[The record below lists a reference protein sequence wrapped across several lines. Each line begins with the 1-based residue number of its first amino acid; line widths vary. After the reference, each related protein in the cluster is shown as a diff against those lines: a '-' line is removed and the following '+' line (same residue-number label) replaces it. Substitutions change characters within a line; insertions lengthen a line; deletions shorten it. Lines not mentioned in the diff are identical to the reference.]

1 MSITFDES
9 TQIFRLDAGGSSY
22 CFHIVKDSYV
32 AHLYWGRRTYPT
44 GSMLRLAMP
53 MIRAFSP
60 NPDPDDPM
68 FSLDTLPQEY
78 PGYGNSD
85 FRHPAYQVQ
94 LENGSTV
101 TDLRYRT
108 HRILKGKPTLEGLPA
123 TYVESDDEADTLEI
137 EMVDEL
143 IQLKVILSYT
153 AFRDHSAI
161 ARSVQFINAGA
172 QKLTL
177 LRALS
182 MSVDFHDDD
191 YDLLHLSGSW
201 ARERHIETRPLG
213 PGTQS
218 IESRRGASSHQH
230 NPFIA
235 LVREGTG
242 ENSGET
248 YGFSL
253 VYSGNFLAQ
262 AEVDQFGTTRISM
275 GINPFDFSWVLEPG
289 ESFQTPEVVTV
300 YADDGLEEMSRTY
313 HRLYRT
319 RLCRGQFRDKER
331 PILVNN
337 WEATYFNFATDSLVK
352 IAEVAAE
359 LGIELFV
366 LDDGWFGQR
375 KDDTTSLG
383 DWVVNELKLP
393 GGLNQLASRVN
404 DLGLQFGLWVEPE
417 MVSPDS
423 DLYRAHPDWC
433 IHVPDRSRSLGRN
446 QLILDLSRDDVCDA
460 IVEMMKNVFSGAPI
474 SYIKWDMNRN
484 MTEIGSAA
492 LPPERQR
499 ETAHRYILGLY
510 RILEE
515 LTTAFPDILFES
527 CSGGGGRYD
536 PGMLYYMPQT
546 WTSDDTDAVARLEIQ
561 YGTSVVYP
569 PITMGAHVS
578 AVPNHQMGRSTP
590 LEMRGHVAM
599 SGNLG
604 YELDLTK
611 LTETEKHII
620 KRQVAT
626 YKEIRHLLQFGDFY
640 RLLSP
645 FAEDTTAR
653 EVAWMFVSADKS
665 EAFVAYFRVLVEP
678 HAPLGRLRLK
688 GLDPD
693 ADYRLLKVGQV
704 LGGAELMYTG
714 LDLPFM
720 LGDFQSDTWRLEMV
734 QKENKT
740 GDFHSAV
747 CQLEKVDK

>member
-1 MSITFDES
+1 MGITYDES
-9 TQIFRLDAGGSSY
+9 RRTFQLDAGDSTY
-22 CFHIVKDSYV
+22 CLHVVKECYV
-32 AHLYWGRRTYPT
+32 AHLYWGRRTRPT
-44 GSMLRLAMP
+44 GSMLRLAFP

-60 NPDPDDPM
+60 NPDPADPM

-101 TDLRYRT
+101 TDLRYHT
-108 HRILKGKPTLEGLPA
+108 HRIFKGKPKLEGLPA
-123 TYVESDDEADTLEI
+123 TYVESDDEAETLEI
-137 EMVDEL
+137 ELVDEL
-143 IQLKVILSYT
+143 TQLKVILSYT
-153 AFRDHSAI
+153 VFENFNAI
-161 ARSVQFINAGA
+161 ARSARFINGGDR
-172 QKLTL
+172 KLTL

-182 MSVDFHDDD
+182 TSVDFHDDD

-201 ARERHIETRPLG
+201 ARERHVERRPLA

-235 LVREGTG
+235 LLRKGAAEDCG
-242 ENSGET
+242 EV
-248 YGFSL
+248 YGLSL
-253 VYSGNFLAQ
+253 VYSGNFIAQ
-262 AEVDQFGTTRISM
+262 AEVDQFATTRVSM
-275 GINPFDFSWVLEPG
+275 GINPFDFTWLLEPG
-289 ESFQTPEVVTV
+289 ESFQTPEVVMV
-300 YADDGLEEMSRTY
+300 YASEGLDEMSRTY

-319 RLCRGQFRDKER
+319 RLCRGAHRDRER

-337 WEATYFNFATDSLVK
+337 WEATYFNFTTDSLVK
-352 IAEVAAE
+352 IAEEASE

-366 LDDGWFGQR
+366 LDDGWFGKR
-375 KDDTTSLG
+375 KDDTSSLG
-383 DWVVNELKLP
+383 DWVSNEEKLP
-393 GGLNQLASRVN
+393 GGLEVLANRVR

-417 MVSPDS
+417 MASPDS

-446 QLILDLSRDDVCDA
+446 QLILDLSREDVCDA
-460 IVEMMKNVFSGAPI
+460 IVEMMSDVFSSAPI
-474 SYIKWDMNRN
+474 GYVKWDMNRN
-484 MTEIGSAA
+484 MTEIGSAV

-499 ETAHRYILGLY
+499 ETAHRYMLGLY
-510 RILEE
+510 RVLEK
-515 LTTAFPDILFES
+515 LTSAFPDILFES

-536 PGMLYYMPQT
+536 PGMLYYMPQA
-546 WTSDDTDAVARLEIQ
+546 WTSDNTDAVARLKIQ
-561 YGTSVVYP
+561 YGTSIVYP
-569 PITMGAHVS
+569 PVTMGAHVS
-578 AVPNHQMGRSTP
+578 AVPNHQLGRTTP
-590 LEMRGHVAM
+590 IEMRGHVAM

-604 YELDLTK
+604 YELNLTK
-611 LTETEKHII
+611 LNDTEKHII

-626 YKEIRHLLQFGDFY
+626 YKEIRHLVQFGDFY

-645 FAEDTTAR
+645 FEEEKDGTAR
-653 EVAWMFVSADKS
+653 EVAWMFVSPDKA

-678 HAPLGRLRLK
+678 HAPLGRLRLR

-720 LGDFQSDTWRLEMV
+720 LGDFQSATWRLEIV
-734 QKENKT
+734 QEETSK
-740 GDFHSAV
+740 A
-747 CQLEKVDK
+747 